1 MKPITRIERKGRKSQ
16 GSRRRG
22 RADEE
27 AGNSLSPP
35 QSTRKSTD
43 DGVLVVERS
52 GKVGPF
58 DRSFARRWRIPQG
71 GKTLPLNQRF
81 SRMWQIPPH
90 VLEQL
95 VEESG
100 LHHAMDREEFRAYY
114 QPQARVDTGQ
124 IVGMEALVRWQHPD
138 RGMIPPREFI
148 PLAEETGLIVPL
160 GEWMLRTAC
169 AQNKSWQ
176 KAGHPP
182 LRVAVN
188 LSAHQFQEPNLVE
201 VVGGAL
207 KDSRLDPDCLELEIT
222 EGVAMDNA
230 DSTTAVLR
238 DLREMGV
245 RISIDDFGAGYSSLG
260 YLNNFPVDSLKI
272 DRHFVNGV
280 TREPNDAAIAS
291 AIIGIAH
298 DLSLEVVAEGVESQ
312 DQLAFLRERQCD
324 KFQGY
329 LLGRAMPA
337 ELVVTMLEQDRP
349 LPHKGAIDTRP

>member
-1 MKPITRIERKGRKSQ
+1 
-16 GSRRRG
+16 
-22 RADEE
+22 
-27 AGNSLSPP
+27 
-35 QSTRKSTD
+35 
-43 DGVLVVERS
+43 
-52 GKVGPF
+52 
-58 DRSFARRWRIPQG
+58 
-71 GKTLPLNQRF
+71 
-81 SRMWQIPPH
+81 MWQIPPN

-138 RGMIPPREFI
+138 RGLIPPREFI
-148 PLAEETGLIVPL
+148 PLAEETSLILPL

-169 AQNKSWQ
+169 AQNRSWQ
-176 KAGHPP
+176 EAGLPP

-188 LSAHQFQEPNLVE
+188 LSARQFQEPNLVD
-201 VVGGAL
+201 VVGEVL

-222 EGVAMDNA
+222 EGVAMRNA
-230 DSTTAVLR
+230 GFTKQILR

-260 YLNNFPVDSLKI
+260 YLNDFPVDSLKI
-272 DRHFVNGV
+272 DRHFVGGV

-337 ELVVTMLEQDRP
+337 ELVAGMLKQDRP